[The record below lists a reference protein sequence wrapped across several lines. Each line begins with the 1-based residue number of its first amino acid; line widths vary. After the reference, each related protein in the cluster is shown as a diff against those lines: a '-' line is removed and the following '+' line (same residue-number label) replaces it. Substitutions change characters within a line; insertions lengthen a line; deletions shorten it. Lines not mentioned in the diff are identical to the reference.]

1 VNAYEGGKFMNT
13 IKPLPDLA
21 QAQEAL
27 QEIEKK
33 YDEGWFSNMGAI
45 LAVKAELGM
54 TDKREAGLGMAP
66 VCWLD

>member
-1 VNAYEGGKFMNT
+1 MTLSLFNLILELFLNNGVA
-13 IKPLPDLA
+13 IV
-21 QAQEAL
+21 
-27 QEIEKK
+27 
-33 YDEGWFSNMGAI
+33 I